1 MYSSDTLAPMKR
13 LTFPG
18 LDTETCNSWWRET
31 QRYYVDSI
39 HLYEFSLENPS
50 HLLASSIL
58 GISEP
63 KPELK

>member
-18 LDTETCNSWWRET
+18 LETETYNSWWRET

-39 HLYEFSLENPS
+39 HLYEFRLENPS
-50 HLLASSIL
+50 HLLASSNL